1 MSKCRITVVKKDLYA
16 DLIARYCDPATVPC
30 EVFEVGDEFLVD
42 RESFFNLRFRKPFC
56 SEAWNAISTY
66 VFTMVQGGEPSWA
79 VNHTI
84 LTCCNDGARPV
95 VFKLERIDDRS
106 LLTQKKG
113 LSAKADSPFL
123 VSSEITAG
131 NSTAVP
137 LRFLR

>member
-16 DLIARYCDPATVPC
+16 DLIARYCDPAKHDRFVHI
-30 EVFEVGDEFLVD
+30 VSG
-42 RESFFNLRFRKPFC
+42 RESFFNLRFQKPFC

-95 VFKLERIDDRS
+95 VFKLERIDD
-106 LLTQKKG
+106 
-113 LSAKADSPFL
+113 
-123 VSSEITAG
+123 
-131 NSTAVP
+131 
-137 LRFLR
+137 

>member
-1 MSKCRITVVKKDLYA
+1 MSKCRITVAKKDLYA

-30 EVFEVGDEFLVD
+30 EVFEVG
-42 RESFFNLRFRKPFC
+42 ESFFNLRFRKPFC

-95 VFKLERIDDRS
+95 VFKLERIDD
-106 LLTQKKG
+106 
-113 LSAKADSPFL
+113 
-123 VSSEITAG
+123 
-131 NSTAVP
+131 
-137 LRFLR
+137 

>member
-84 LTCCNDGARPV
+84 LACCNDGARPV
-95 VFKLERIDDRS
+95 VFKLERIDIPEDEADQAYLATKDFS
-106 LLTQKKG
+106 C
-113 LSAKADSPFL
+113 SAEDAY
-123 VSSEITAG
+123 TG
-131 NSTAVP
+131 
-137 LRFLR
+137 